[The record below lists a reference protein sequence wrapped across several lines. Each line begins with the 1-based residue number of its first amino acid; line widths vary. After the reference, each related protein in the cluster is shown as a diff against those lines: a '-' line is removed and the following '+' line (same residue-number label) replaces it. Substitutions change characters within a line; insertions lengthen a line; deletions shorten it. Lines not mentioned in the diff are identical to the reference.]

1 MAVRKRRADSD
12 TQSEAPGN
20 VIEAPI
26 VPRRLTVSE
35 ILRDRRIEC
44 RLDIDHVAQVLMIR
58 PSVLADIEDGRF
70 DQLPGPAYAVGFVRS
85 YATYLGLDADAL
97 VLRFKAEVAE
107 VARRPHLNFPLP
119 LSDTRVPTGSILVIC
134 VLLAALTY
142 GAWYYVSERHGQLT
156 DIVPAVPDRLTH
168 LLSPQQMK
176 QEITGTQP
184 APQPT
189 AAPSAASEATAPAP
203 SADQAATAQAPAAPA
218 PPTQTQAST
227 PAVPAT
233 PVPAPS
239 GTAAAPPSAAPA
251 VVAGGQPAPGA
262 APAAP
267 ATDADGVP
275 PVEDKAS
282 APASQPSVPATPD
295 LAQPAVAD
303 AGKTAPQSSYG
314 APAGQARIV
323 LHANADSWIQV
334 RDGQGNLLITRILKP
349 GQTYNV
355 PNQPGLVM
363 VTGNAGG
370 LDISVDGA
378 AIPQLGGSGQVVRDV
393 KLEPDRLLASKPRAN

>member
-1 MAVRKRRADSD
+1 MAVRKRRADGD
-12 TQSEAPGN
+12 IEAEAAGN

-58 PSVLADIEDGRF
+58 PAVLADIEDGRF

-85 YATYLGLDADAL
+85 YATYLGLDAEAL

-107 VARRPHLNFPLP
+107 VARRPHLSFPLP
-119 LSDTRVPTGSILVIC
+119 LSDTRVPTGPILIIC

-142 GAWYYVSERHGQLT
+142 GGWYYFSERHGRLA

-168 LLSPQQMK
+168 LLSPDQMK
-176 QEITGTQP
+176 QQVTGAQ
-184 APQPT
+184 PQPGNT
-189 AAPSAASEATAPAP
+189 AQPATAPVAASQPPAAP
-203 SADQAATAQAPAAPA
+203 QASVAQPAAAAAPASPSPAANTTVPTASQPPVAATIPASPAPAAPA
-218 PPTQTQAST
+218 VA
-227 PAVPAT
+227 AVA
-233 PVPAPS
+233 
-239 GTAAAPPSAAPA
+239 
-251 VVAGGQPAPGA
+251 QPAA

-267 ATDADGVP
+267 PADADGVP
-275 PVEDKAS
+275 PVEDRAA
-282 APASQPSVPATPD
+282 APASQPSAPATPD

-303 AGKTAPQSSYG
+303 AGKAAPKTSYG
-314 APAGQARIV
+314 APDGQARIV
-323 LHANADSWIQV
+323 LHASADSWIQV

-349 GQTYNV
+349 GDTYNV

-370 LDISVDGA
+370 LDISVDGTA
-378 AIPQLGGSGQVVRDV
+378 LAQLGGSGQVVRD
-393 KLEPDRLLASKPRAN
+393 LALDPERLLARKPRAN